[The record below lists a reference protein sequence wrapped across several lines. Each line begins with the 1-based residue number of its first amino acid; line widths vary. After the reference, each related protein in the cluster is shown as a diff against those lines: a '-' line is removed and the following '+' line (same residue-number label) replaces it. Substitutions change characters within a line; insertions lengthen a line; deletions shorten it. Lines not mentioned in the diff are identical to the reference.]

1 MDHKACIKVL
11 GLSAFLLIFLLYKI
25 QNLLLLISGCMK
37 MMKSCWSGFLNLLRI
52 VLVVTCSTNTLRS
65 FFNLLLLVLKYWCN
79 MNTLRLHVAVG
90 GHVKH
95 GLGQCGGGGGGAGD
109 WVSWDVE
116 LAVHQ

>member
-1 MDHKACIKVL
+1 
-11 GLSAFLLIFLLYKI
+11 
-25 QNLLLLISGCMK
+25 
-37 MMKSCWSGFLNLLRI
+37 
-52 VLVVTCSTNTLRS
+52 
-65 FFNLLLLVLKYWCN
+65 

-90 GHVKH
+90 GPVKH